1 MPHKYH
7 LALALHFRFC
17 VISKQGFTQSDLPN
31 LICNETSIRM
41 RMTKQRPF
49 LEAQNFHHKLQNLLE
64 AIIGCKSH
72 QKHVGVMITF
82 NMIDVHIIVLQ
93 PLMVL

>member
-1 MPHKYH
+1 M
-7 LALALHFRFC
+7 
-17 VISKQGFTQSDLPN
+17 ISLDPIRNK
-31 LICNETSIRM
+31 TSIGM
-41 RMTKQRPF
+41 CMTKQRPF

-64 AIIGCKSH
+64 AIMDAKPH

-93 PLMVL
+93 PPMV